1 MADNYR
7 QFSTVVPLRNEA
19 ELSWAREIIALL
31 DRWENGG
38 APQEAPDPDNLIE
51 SLIDSDF
58 LGFEIQVSDGDLWI
72 YADQCGTP
80 ENVVPIVQAYLRRF
94 DPQGCYAFEW
104 ATTCS
109 KMRPDEFSG
118 GAVFITATTDEW
130 MTASQWTADKIAA
143 HQSART
149 DSSKADPAPSAYADF
164 GADTDEV
171 SLCELIDLASHTIAG
186 YHAWSKWLE
195 NYHDPA
201 KSALVDL
208 LAEFAPTTNTVSKDS
223 AEDGHG

>member
-1 MADNYR
+1 MADNYLR
-7 QFSTVVPLRNEA
+7 FSTVVALRDEA
-19 ELSWAREIIALL
+19 QMSWARQVIALL
-31 DRWENGG
+31 DGWENGD
-38 APQEAPDPDNLIE
+38 ALQEAEDPDSLID

-58 LGFEIQVSDGDLWI
+58 LGFEIQLSDGDLWI
-72 YADQCGTP
+72 CADQYGTP

-118 GAVFITATTDEW
+118 GGVFITATTEDW

-149 DSSKADPAPSAYADF
+149 DNSKVDPEPSAYTEF

-171 SLCELIDLASHTIAG
+171 SLCELIDLASRTIAG

-201 KSALVDL
+201 KSALIDL
-208 LAEFAPTTNTVSKDS
+208 LTEFAPTTNTVSNDS
-223 AEDGHG
+223 AEDGNG